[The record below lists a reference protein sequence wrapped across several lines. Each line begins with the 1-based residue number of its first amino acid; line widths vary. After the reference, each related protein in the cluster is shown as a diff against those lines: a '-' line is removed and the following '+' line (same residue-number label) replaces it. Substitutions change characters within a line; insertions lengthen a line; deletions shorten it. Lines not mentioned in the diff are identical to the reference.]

1 MIIEGE
7 KLYIESQSI
16 QPQVAPPRKYA
27 DLDGNQHKIFPV
39 TLEVN
44 GFGEILIQNSCL
56 DENKNVRQRFSQQ
69 AAIAMGASIA
79 GVRLWG
85 FSGKPLKGKAI
96 IVGGTARSGKHPRQ
110 HTNLEQTCYLQVI
123 QGYTG
128 SLVKEH
134 PKHLLE

>member
-27 DLDGNQHKIFPV
+27 DINGARHKIFPV

-44 GFGEILIQNSCL
+44 GFGEIVIQNSCV
-56 DENKNVRQRFSQQ
+56 DGEKNVTQRFSPN
-69 AAIAMGASIA
+69 AAINVGSFIE

-85 FSGKPLKGKAI
+85 FSGKPLKSKAI

-110 HTNLEQTCYLQVI
+110 HTNLGNL
-123 QGYTG
+123 
-128 SLVKEH
+128 
-134 PKHLLE
+134 